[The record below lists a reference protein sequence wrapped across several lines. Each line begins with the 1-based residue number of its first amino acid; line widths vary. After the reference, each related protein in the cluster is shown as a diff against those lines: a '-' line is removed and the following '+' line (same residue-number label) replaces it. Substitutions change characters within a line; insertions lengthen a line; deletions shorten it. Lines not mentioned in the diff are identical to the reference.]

1 MNVTL
6 LKYVKTEQ
14 ITSLL
19 YTLGPLQLTLSM
31 LYVYVLFAHF
41 LSQSSAIPSG
51 LYPSQALWPLKLQIL
66 SLSGCLFNSPPPF
79 FFQAYRYGDLFSLCT
94 CFCVSLFLT
103 LLSTVLSHSSLLSQI
118 LSPHFLSSLM
128 WPFTYH

>member
-1 MNVTL
+1 MLTLSVFSGMEMVPGQYFCSQKGLSVNVRTS

-19 YTLGPLQLTLSM
+19 YTIGPLQLTLSM
-31 LYVYVLFAHF
+31 LYVYVFAHF

-79 FFQAYRYGDLFSLCT
+79 FFKLIAMEIYFPVHLLLC
-94 CFCVSLFLT
+94 
-103 LLSTVLSHSSLLSQI
+103 
-118 LSPHFLSSLM
+118 
-128 WPFTYH
+128 